1 MQVFQ
6 DPKRR
11 NLYHNRAQSG
21 QSLQVLSC
29 RPCYGDQ
36 APWRVFLLLPP
47 TVKITKV
54 RFQAV
59 LAVMNAEK
67 QIMHFHSIIN
77 PINLKPYVSQP
88 TDSEARV

>member
-6 DPKRR
+6 DPMRR
-11 NLYHNRAQSG
+11 NLYHNRAQSRE
-21 QSLQVLSC
+21 SLQVLSC
-29 RPCYGDQ
+29 RPCCRDQ
-36 APWRVFLLLPP
+36 APWRGSLLLPP
-47 TVKITKV
+47 TVKTTKV
-54 RFQAV
+54 RFQAI

-88 TDSEARV
+88 IESEARV

>member
-11 NLYHNRAQSG
+11 NLYHNTAQSR
-21 QSLQVLSC
+21 QSLPVPIC
-29 RPCYGDQ
+29 RPCCRDQ
-36 APWRVFLLLPP
+36 TPWRVFLLFPP

-54 RFQAV
+54 SFQAV

-88 TDSEARV
+88 TDSEAKV